1 MDMNEIEERIRAA
14 VRPYKASDALAPT
27 PNERGG
33 PAPRRRRLRLAGL
46 VVAVM
51 LVSGTAVAST
61 TSFFTTAPDWVRGI
75 FSNVPEV
82 DEANAIKVGVID
94 DHGTYAAPADDGG
107 FCLYYAPDIR
117 SGPPSVVR
125 CVEGG
130 HAANVIPLTL
140 EMGGDGGFVV
150 GRVLADGATSVDVTL
165 PGRVRPITTP
175 VRDQGF
181 FVVKLPDASMQAVPH
196 DGLQA
201 SLASLSATAKDA
213 LGEEIAMSN
222 WDSTV
227 SALDDGS
234 GRLVEIHA
242 PTDSP
247 TDSPTNTLAYSP

>member
-1 MDMNEIEERIRAA
+1 MDREDMIDVPTTLERIRGDLVGAI
-14 VRPYKASDALAPT
+14 
-27 PNERGG
+27 EQQ
-33 PAPRRRRLRLAGL
+33 RRRRGWFRLTGL

-75 FSNVPEV
+75 FSTVPEV

-150 GRVLADGATSVDVTL
+150 GRVLADGVTSVDVTL
-165 PGRVRPITTP
+165 PGRVRPTTTP

-242 PTDSP
+242 LTDSP
-247 TDSPTNTLAYSP
+247 TDSPTNTPAYSP